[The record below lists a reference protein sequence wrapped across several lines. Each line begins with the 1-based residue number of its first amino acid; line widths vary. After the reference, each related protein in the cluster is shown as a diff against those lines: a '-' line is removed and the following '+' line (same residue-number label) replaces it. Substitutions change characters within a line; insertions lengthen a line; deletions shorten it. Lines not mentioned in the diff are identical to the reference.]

1 MGPEPNDAVGE
12 HSMENKLNRESGTD
26 MQSSADQVTDN
37 RKPYSRPELTHYGDM
52 SALTRIGTA
61 GGPEDFIY
69 GGGPP
74 S

>member
-1 MGPEPNDAVGE
+1 
-12 HSMENKLNRESGTD
+12 MENKLNREQGSRA
-26 MQSSADQVTDN
+26 QSSTDESVEG
-37 RKPYSRPELTHYGDM
+37 RKPYARPELTRYGDM
-52 SALTRIGTA
+52 SALTRIGTS